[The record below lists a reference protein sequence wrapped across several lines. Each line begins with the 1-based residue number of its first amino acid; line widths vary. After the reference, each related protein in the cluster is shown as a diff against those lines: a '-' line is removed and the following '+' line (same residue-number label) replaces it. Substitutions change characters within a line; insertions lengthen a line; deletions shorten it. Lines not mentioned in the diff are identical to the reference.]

1 MTDCRARPDDKHQ
14 TWSHLICQCQVLEN
28 RHADRVKVL
37 MFSLNSF
44 FYSFRWRAG
53 LVRAQKAAQSLH
65 PEARTVLWDARLGRK
80 GHMTSAS
87 VASQRRL
94 AAAAEREKEL
104 THGSVTQ
111 KAVSVDDKED
121 LSEGAQLSM
130 SGSPLSLSRT
140 LQQGPGGGGAAG
152 GGGETS
158 LGILK

>member
-1 MTDCRARPDDKHQ
+1 
-14 TWSHLICQCQVLEN
+14 
-28 RHADRVKVL
+28 
-37 MFSLNSF
+37 
-44 FYSFRWRAG
+44 
-53 LVRAQKAAQSLH
+53 
-65 PEARTVLWDARLGRK
+65 
-80 GHMTSAS
+80 MTSAS